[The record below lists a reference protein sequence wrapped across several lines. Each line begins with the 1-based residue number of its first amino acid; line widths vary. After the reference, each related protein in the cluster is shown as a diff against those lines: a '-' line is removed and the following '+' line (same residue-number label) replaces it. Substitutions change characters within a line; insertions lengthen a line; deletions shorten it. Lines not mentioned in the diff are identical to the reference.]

1 MVFLIFSIYSASIW
15 ILAISDIALCQELCH
30 KLVIVLSLNGSSL
43 FYMEKRDN
51 KQVPKD
57 KIILDCGSTVEEI
70 KRMVW

>member
-1 MVFLIFSIYSASIW
+1 MV
-15 ILAISDIALCQELCH
+15 IA
-30 KLVIVLSLNGSSL
+30 LSLNGSSP

>member
-15 ILAISDIALCQELCH
+15 ILAISDIALCQEFCH